1 MRKNLQSKVLL
12 SILAASVFYL
22 PACANAAELTI
33 TDTTQETDSTISDC
47 WKGEIIDLGISHNAI
62 YHAPETE
69 GNKLIITGEPEF
81 LKNYPYLAAA
91 HIKMDDSDNVTEA
104 KLEKN
109 EVTITSSDFDARY
122 YVYGAYADL
131 TGVTN
136 GSKASLISN
145 TIKVE
150 NGTFNVAR
158 FSGAYAVFNNN
169 VNKDKKFNATAA
181 LQNNSVTVSDISF
194 ISTDNTISTTIEGA
208 YASIREIQT
217 RYPSQAD
224 APAVTLTGNTVTVN
238 GNTTFSGLTYIYG
251 ARTEM
256 RQNRMSEPLGI
267 TLSADLT
274 GNTVTIND
282 GTEFNGQTSIYGACA
297 DLSRNV
303 SEYLFSTNAE
313 ANLNNNTVNING
325 GTFTNNKNDSAIYGA
340 YINVHRTQYADGGNS
355 ESTVSGNNV
364 TIRGGTFE
372 NTTNV
377 YGVYT
382 ELTHLRG
389 NQNESKTY
397 GTVTISDN
405 TITLTGSAGAL
416 DETTQARDLKNVNL
430 YGYAY
435 NDNVLDDCVSRQ
447 FKNEGGNNLIVD
459 GWSGTVGSVN
469 NFDAIDFENIKVSKS
484 DDEKAESVFYI
495 KATGDKNK
503 NLASTTVNI
512 NSVDTSNY
520 NKGDTVS
527 GTLTLD
533 SDIAQNNIKISD
545 SLNGTTYSV
554 SDYGTDGIKAD
565 ETSFTT
571 TIANDTDNNHVIT
584 ITGGISKT
592 ILAGKIIDTKGN
604 TLKHSKQTAENASLT
619 ISENTTA
626 NTADVTAGA
635 YASGSQAATGG
646 KLIIDSGTHTGSL
659 YGGYSENGT
668 ATNNTVTLTSGA
680 DVTGA
685 DLYGG
690 GSGKT
695 GAEVVDGN
703 TLTVDTATRLL
714 LTAGA
719 ARLTA

>member
-109 EVTITSSDFDARY
+109 EVTITSSNFDARY

-131 TGVTN
+131 TGVTD

-150 NGTFNVAR
+150 NGTFKVAR

-169 VNKDKKFNATAA
+169 VNKDKQFDATAA

-194 ISTDNTISTTIEGA
+194 TSTDNMISTTIEGA

-217 RYPSQAD
+217 MHPRQAN

-238 GNTTFSGLTYIYG
+238 GNTTFSGPTDIYG

-256 RQNRMSEPLGI
+256 RQNSMSDPYGI

-282 GTEFNGQTSIYGACA
+282 GTTFAATTYIYGAYA
-297 DLSRNV
+297 DLNRSTN
-303 SEYLFSTNAE
+303 FSTNNE
-313 ANLNNNTVNING
+313 SSLTNNSVNING
-325 GTFTNNKNDSAIYGA
+325 GSFSSSSNSNIYGA
-340 YINVHRTQYADGGNS
+340 YINLDSVQKADGGNS

-377 YGVYT
+377 YGVYAN
-382 ELTHLRG
+382 LTKHIE
-389 NQNESKTY
+389 ESEANHP
-397 GTVTISDN
+397 GTVAISDN
-405 TITLTGSAGAL
+405 TVTLTGSAGAY
-416 DETTQARDLKNVNL
+416 DEATQARDLKNVNL

-469 NFDAIDFENIKVSKS
+469 NFANINFENIKVAVNS
-484 DDEKAESVFYI
+484 DTPAASVFYI
-495 KATGDKNK
+495 EATGDNNK
-503 NLASTTVNI
+503 GLADTKVNI
-512 NSVDTSNY
+512 NSKLLAEDIAGALHINLHYLFT
-520 NKGDTVS
+520 KFKQETGK
-527 GTLTLD
+527 TLTQFINEEKTKKACYYLMFTD
-533 SDIAQNNIKISD
+533 KSLIEIS
-545 SLNGTTYSV
+545 TYL
-554 SDYGTDGIKAD
+554 
-565 ETSFTT
+565 SFSSQSYFQ
-571 TIANDTDNNHVIT
+571 TIFR
-584 ITGGISKT
+584 K
-592 ILAGKIIDTKGN
+592 
-604 TLKHSKQTAENASLT
+604 
-619 ISENTTA
+619 
-626 NTADVTAGA
+626 
-635 YASGSQAATGG
+635 
-646 KLIIDSGTHTGSL
+646 
-659 YGGYSENGT
+659 
-668 ATNNTVTLTSGA
+668 
-680 DVTGA
+680 VTGQTPTQWRKNNA
-685 DLYGG
+685 KL
-690 GSGKT
+690 
-695 GAEVVDGN
+695 
-703 TLTVDTATRLL
+703 
-714 LTAGA
+714 
-719 ARLTA
+719 